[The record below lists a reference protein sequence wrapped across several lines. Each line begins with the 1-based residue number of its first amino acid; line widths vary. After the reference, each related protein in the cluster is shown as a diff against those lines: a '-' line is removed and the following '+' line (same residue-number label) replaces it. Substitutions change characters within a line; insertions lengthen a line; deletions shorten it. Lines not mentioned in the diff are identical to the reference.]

1 MSAGDSFS
9 PARRQAVIVLAT
21 AVGTAAVAGALVPTE
36 RVADTRPKTPLGEL
50 VPSSFGE
57 WVEDRNVPVVL
68 PAPDVQANLNKVYNQ
83 VLARTYVNKQGY
95 RIMLSVAYGG
105 DQSDGMQVHRP
116 EVCYP
121 AQGFEVQRVWN
132 DEVQLADR
140 RIPVTRATTRL
151 GPRIEPLTYWIINGD
166 QVIRPGFGARLV
178 QLQYTMRGKI
188 PDGMLVRVSSIDPES
203 KRAYEIQDR
212 FSREFA
218 QALDPAF
225 RTRIV
230 GLPPA

>member
-1 MSAGDSFS
+1 MSFNA
-9 PARRQAVIVLAT
+9 ARRQAAIVLVS
-21 AVGTAAVAGALVPTE
+21 AVCTAALAGALVPTI
-36 RVADTRPKTPLGEL
+36 RVADTRPKTPLSEL
-50 VPSSFGE
+50 VPASFGE
-57 WVEDRNVPVVL
+57 WVEDRSMPVVL

-132 DEVQLADR
+132 DDVKLADR
-140 RIPVTRATTRL
+140 SIPVTRATTRL
-151 GPRIEPLTYWIINGD
+151 GPRIEPLTYWIINGE

-188 PDGMLVRVSSIDPES
+188 PDGMLVRVSSIDPET
-203 KRAYEIQDR
+203 KRAFEMQDR
-212 FSREFA
+212 FSRDMA
-218 QALDPAF
+218 LALDPAF
-225 RTRIV
+225 RIRIV

>member
-1 MSAGDSFS
+1 MSFNA
-9 PARRQAVIVLAT
+9 ARRQAAIVLVS
-21 AVGTAAVAGALVPTE
+21 AVCTAALAGALVPTI
-36 RVADTRPKTPLGEL
+36 RVADTRPKTPLSEL
-50 VPSSFGE
+50 VPASFGE
-57 WVEDRNVPVVL
+57 WVEDRSMPVVL

-121 AQGFEVQRVWN
+121 AQGFEVQRVWA
-132 DEVQLADR
+132 DDVQLADR
-140 RIPVTRATTRL
+140 SIPVTRATTRL
-151 GPRIEPLTYWIINGD
+151 GPRIEPLTYWIINGE

-188 PDGMLVRVSSIDPES
+188 PDGMLVRVSSIDPEM
-203 KRAYEIQDR
+203 KRAFEMQDR
-212 FSREFA
+212 FSRDMA

-225 RTRIV
+225 RIRIV
-230 GLPPA
+230 GHASM

>member
-1 MSAGDSFS
+1 MSFNA
-9 PARRQAVIVLAT
+9 ARRQAAIVLVS
-21 AVGTAAVAGALVPTE
+21 AVCTAALAGALVPTI
-36 RVADTRPKTPLGEL
+36 RVADTRPKTPLSEL
-50 VPSSFGE
+50 VPASFGE
-57 WVEDRNVPVVL
+57 WVEDRSMPVVL

-121 AQGFEVQRVWN
+121 AQGFEVQRVWA
-132 DEVQLADR
+132 DDVQLADR
-140 RIPVTRATTRL
+140 SIPVTRATTRL
-151 GPRIEPLTYWIINGD
+151 GPRIEPLTYWIINGE

-188 PDGMLVRVSSIDPES
+188 PDGMLVRVSSIDPEM
-203 KRAYEIQDR
+203 KRAFEMQDR
-212 FSREFA
+212 FSRDMA

-225 RTRIV
+225 RIRIV
-230 GLPPA
+230 GQASM